1 MHIYIYI
8 QLTKYK
14 AHIKAKLEQDHEK
27 ESARGAEQV
36 LCCSITGVVIA
47 IYYAMEL
54 GEDANI
60 SAIVQEAPNTVTAV
74 FLQAAYLGHYACCAG
89 DTWASELGI
98 LSKGQPRLIT
108 TCRSVPRG
116 TNGGMSVLGTGASA
130 AGGVFIGA
138 CFWVLGVLCVGASL
152 TDGMQAFNFITLG
165 LFAGVFGSVLDSLLG
180 ATLQVCARV

>member
-1 MHIYIYI
+1 
-8 QLTKYK
+8 
-14 AHIKAKLEQDHEK
+14 
-27 ESARGAEQV
+27 
-36 LCCSITGVVIA
+36 
-47 IYYAMEL
+47 MEL

-60 SAIVQEAPNTVTAV
+60 SSVVPDAPDTATAV

-98 LSKGQPRLIT
+98 LSQGQPRLIT

-138 CFWVLGVLCVGASL
+138 CFWVLGVLCVGAPL
-152 TDGMQAFNFITLG
+152 GEGTQAFNYITLG
-165 LFAGVFGSVLDSLLG
+165 LFGGLFGSLLDSLLG
-180 ATLQVCARV
+180 ATLQVCEHEGSVCVCGGVGLHVGVVNV